1 MDLQDIYSLE
11 TINSHST
18 LTGGINKVI
27 LFPSK
32 IASERHK
39 CKYINVSALFI
50 AEVHLAIKLVCKHS
64 TFYKI

>member
-39 CKYINVSALFI
+39 CNKCKCFIYRGSAFSYQASLQALHF
-50 AEVHLAIKLVCKHS
+50 L
-64 TFYKI
+64 